1 MADINILIVED
12 EPLIAEDLAG
22 ILMKLDFEIQ
32 AVCYTLQDA
41 QKQLSQK
48 NKPDLV
54 LLDINLNGEE
64 TGIEI
69 GKWLNEELLV
79 PFVYVTSYSDSSTV
93 KAASQTQPS
102 GYIVKPFTQAAIY
115 SAVEI
120 ALYNHAQRIKQLFPK
135 LSLEKLNR
143 KLLEPIT
150 DREFNVI
157 ELLNDGKTNTQ
168 ISERLFISLNTTKKH
183 IKNIFVKL
191 DVSSRSALIA
201 AVRNLMSA

>member
-1 MADINILIVED
+1 MADITILIVED

-22 ILMKLDFEIQ
+22 ILKKLDFEIL
-32 AVCYTLQDA
+32 AVCYTLEGA
-41 QKQLSQK
+41 QKQLLQK

-69 GKWLNEELLV
+69 GKWLNEELLI

-93 KAASQTQPS
+93 RAASLTQPS

-120 ALYNHAQRIKQLFPK
+120 AVYNHAQKIKQLFPK
-135 LSLEKLNR
+135 LSLQKLNR
-143 KLLEPIT
+143 NLIEPIT
-150 DREFNVI
+150 DREFDVI

-168 ISERLFISLNTTKKH
+168 ISEQLFISLNTTKKH

-191 DVSSRSALIA
+191 EVSSRSSLIA
-201 AVRNLMSA
+201 AARNLMSA

>member
-1 MADINILIVED
+1 MADITILIVED

-22 ILMKLDFEIQ
+22 ILKKLDFEIL
-32 AVCYTLQDA
+32 AVCYTLEGA
-41 QKQLSQK
+41 QKQLLQK

-69 GKWLNEELLV
+69 GKWLNEELLI

-93 KAASQTQPS
+93 RAASLTQPS

-115 SAVEI
+115 SAIEI
-120 ALYNHAQRIKQLFPK
+120 AVYNHAQKIKQLFPK
-135 LSLEKLNR
+135 LSLQKLNR
-143 KLLEPIT
+143 NLIEPIT
-150 DREFNVI
+150 DREFDVI

-168 ISERLFISLNTTKKH
+168 ISEQLFISLNTTKKH

-191 DVSSRSALIA
+191 EVSSRSSLIA
-201 AVRNLMSA
+201 AARNLMSA

>member
-22 ILMKLDFEIQ
+22 ILKKLDFEIQ

-41 QKQLSQK
+41 RKELLQK

-64 TGIEI
+64 TGIKI

-120 ALYNHAQRIKQLFPK
+120 ALYNHAQKVKQLFPK

-143 KLLEPIT
+143 KLLEPLT
-150 DREFNVI
+150 DREFDVI

-168 ISERLFISLNTTKKH
+168 ISEQLFISLNTTKKH

-191 DVSSRSALIA
+191 GVGSRSSLIA
-201 AVRNLMSA
+201 AARNLMSA

>member
-1 MADINILIVED
+1 MADITILIVED

-22 ILMKLDFEIQ
+22 ILKKLDFEIQ

-64 TGIEI
+64 SGIEI

-79 PFVYVTSYSDSSTV
+79 PFVYVSSYSDSSTV
-93 KAASQTQPS
+93 RAASQTQPS

-120 ALYNHAQRIKQLFPK
+120 ALYNHAQKIKQLFPK

-143 KLLEPIT
+143 KLIEPIT
-150 DREFNVI
+150 DREFDVI

-168 ISERLFISLNTTKKH
+168 ISEQLFISLNTTKKH

-191 DVSSRSALIA
+191 GVSSRSSLIA
-201 AVRNLMSA
+201 AARNLMSA